1 MAGEEELLDLDP
13 EKARKGIEA
22 RILTAGLVLVVL
34 LLLWQFYVGEI
45 NNVRNEWRTEIMNEL
60 TNGGKVSAMVTS
72 LPLSVGEYF
81 SLFGL
86 KTLVPHDIILLMYSA
101 AVIMSIACILLLAE
115 ALLAVDERK
124 HKKAKQL
131 TERGM
136 KYFGWIL
143 TFLIFFITIQWM
155 EESLFPFGSIF
166 QDNMWIILGIA
177 TVITVVVRVLVNRAM
192 KEVSIIGF
200 VERACKSCGKPVEP
214 SAKFCGSCGHA
225 V

>member
-1 MAGEEELLDLDP
+1 MVGEEEFLDFDP
-13 EKARKGIEA
+13 DTARKGIEA
-22 RILTAGLVLVVL
+22 RILAAGLVLVVL

-45 NNVRNEWRTEIMNEL
+45 NNVRSEWRTEIINEL
-60 TNGGKVSAMVTS
+60 TGGKGYAMVTS
-72 LPLSVGEYF
+72 LPMGAKEYF

-86 KTLVPHDIILLMYSA
+86 TTLVPHDLILLMYSA

-131 TERGM
+131 TERAM
-136 KYFGWIL
+136 KYFAWIL
-143 TFLIFFITIQWM
+143 TLLIFFITIQWM
-155 EESLFPFGSIF
+155 EESLFPFGNIF

-177 TVITVVVRVLVNRAM
+177 TAITVVVRMFVNRAT
-192 KEVSIIGF
+192 KEVSLTGL

-214 SAKFCGSCGHA
+214 SSKFCGSCGHA